1 MRKSLARSLSVAVFA
16 TILCALPARAADEY
30 QIDPMHTG
38 IKFKISH
45 LGLSW
50 VFGTFKDVS
59 GHFTIDADNP
69 AGSSFAM
76 TIKADSIDTA
86 NSKRDDHL
94 RSPDFFNT
102 KQFPVLTFKSTSVKA
117 IKDGY
122 EVTGD
127 LTMHGE
133 TKPLTFQVTGGKKAN
148 FPPGTQRTGYT
159 AELFTVKRSDFG
171 VGSAK
176 FAEAL
181 GDEVHITVSFE
192 GTKK

>member
-1 MRKSLARSLSVAVFA
+1 MRKSFARSLAVAVFV
-16 TILCALPARAADEY
+16 TVLSVLPARAADEY

-38 IKFKISH
+38 ISFKISH
-45 LGLSW
+45 LGLAW

-86 NSKRDDHL
+86 NNKRDDHL

-117 IKDGY
+117 VEGGY

-127 LTMHGE
+127 LTLHGE
-133 TKPLTFQVTGGKKAN
+133 TKPVTFQIEGGKKAQ

-159 AELFTVKRSDFG
+159 AKLITIKRSDYG
-171 VGSAK
+171 VGAAK
-176 FAEAL
+176 FAQAL